1 MSLQFCEWEDNDVH
15 DIPYTSDVGKSTF
28 HNDKC
33 ALRDNLLFA
42 MILTIVAN
50 NLAFLF
56 VIKYC
61 LSGAFSFETSWQSH
75 SLVFASQ
82 EDNDVNWI
90 SRDYQ
95 TQSYGWTQSFSGF
108 DLYVILHP
116 HLKLIRIS
124 HHDSY
129 RAFFSYFFPPPSSCI
144 TSTEYQ
150 LKIILV

>member
-82 EDNDVNWI
+82 DDDSIESVETIKHKAMAERNHFPVSIYMLFYTLI
-90 SRDYQ
+90 S
-95 TQSYGWTQSFSGF
+95 SSFAFHIMTPIEPFSHTF
-108 DLYVILHP
+108 SLLHP
-116 HLKLIRIS
+116 H
-124 HHDSY
+124 
-129 RAFFSYFFPPPSSCI
+129 A
-144 TSTEYQ
+144 
-150 LKIILV
+150 